1 MWQPIDT
8 APKDGTRI
16 IVIGDY
22 DDWCE
27 ARWNAKDKC
36 WEPSWQGSH
45 GVIEWQGDLSTSYKE
60 VSSEAITHWLPIPT
74 PPKAE
79 RA

>member
-1 MWQPIDT
+1 MWQPIET

-27 ARWNAKDKC
+27 VRWDAKHKC
-36 WEPSWQGSH
+36 WEPSWQGSY

-60 VSSEAITHWLPIPT
+60 VSSEAIRHWLPIPT
-74 PPKAE
+74 PPKA
-79 RA
+79 AA